1 MVGAVHVPDADVI
14 AFAFGIAYEDA
25 WGHRGASHSFA
36 FAALVAGAALLWARR
51 FALPPVKT
59 AILSALVVTS
69 HPLLDT
75 MTDGGLGCALFWPV
89 DPTRYFAPWRPIPV
103 SPIGLAF
110 LSRRRVCRGTEAI
123 LFAPL
128 FVYAL
133 RPATQVRRAR
143 VRVLLAFVWFAAVWL
158 IGLPD
163 PLRQRLVGAV
173 LRGQTEYS
181 AGFSERAFASVKSG
195 MTEAEVLTL
204 LGPPLEEWL
213 QYMDGPNECRIVV
226 LEEGRVVRWPNYDS
240 CTPPGITLE
249 MTSDAVRQIV
259 GSPPGALWTYSRSD
273 GGRPFQARAVWFED
287 GKVFDV
293 MRGWRPGQD
302 RLSSAAMSAECA
314 AHGATR
320 RTAVECPSITRCC
333 LIVGPIW

>member
-1 MVGAVHVPDADVI
+1 MASLGHVAVGVAAAKISSDGQRPSWRRMAVWSALSMLPDADVI

-36 FAALVAGAALLWARR
+36 FAALIGGAALLCARR

-59 AILSALVVTS
+59 AMLTALVVAS

-75 MTDGGLGCALFWPV
+75 MTDGGLGCALFWPFNL
-89 DPTRYFAPWRPIPV
+89 TRYFAPWRPIPV

-110 LSRRRVCRGTEAI
+110 LSPAGAFVAATEAI

-133 RPATQVRRAR
+133 RPATLVRRAR
-143 VRVLLAFVWFAAVWL
+143 VRVLWGLAWLAVVWL
-158 IGLPD
+158 IGSPD

-181 AGFSERAFASVKSG
+181 AGFSERAFGSVKSG

-213 QYMDGPNECRIVV
+213 QYTDSPTECRVV
-226 LEEGRVVRWPNYDS
+226 LLEQGRVVRWPDYDS

-259 GSPPGALWTYSRSD
+259 GSPPGALWTYSRSG

-293 MRGWRPGQD
+293 MRGWRPGPE
-302 RLSSAAMSAECA
+302 S
-314 AHGATR
+314 
-320 RTAVECPSITRCC
+320 P
-333 LIVGPIW
+333 